1 MKKQITVSTFIYDSN
16 TLEFQVSDLETN
28 TMYYVVGDLESLEAY
43 LFENYRVD
51 KVLVNTTER
60 VVAKSLKY
68 LGFEVNIMDCVRA
81 EVNKDVIEFLHFEN
95 GIVYNNNVKYII
107 LIG

>member
-1 MKKQITVSTFIYDSN
+1 MKKQITVSTFIYDSS

-51 KVLVNTTER
+51 KVFVFFSVR

-81 EVNKDVIEFLHFEN
+81 EVNKDVIEFLHF
-95 GIVYNNNVKYII
+95 
-107 LIG
+107 

>member
-1 MKKQITVSTFIYDSN
+1 MKKQITVSTFIYDSS

-51 KVLVNTTER
+51 KVTVNTTER
-60 VVAKSLKY
+60 VVAKALRY
-68 LGFEVNIMDCVRA
+68 LGFEVNVMDCVRA
-81 EVNKDVIEFLHFEN
+81 EVNKDIIEFLEF
-95 GIVYNNNVKYII
+95 
-107 LIG
+107 

>member
-1 MKKQITVSTFIYDSN
+1 MKKQITVSTFIYDSS

-51 KVLVNTTER
+51 KVMVNTTER
-60 VVAKSLKY
+60 VVAKALRY
-68 LGFEVNIMDCVRA
+68 LGFEVNVMDCVRA
-81 EVNKDVIEFLHFEN
+81 EVNKDIIDFLEF
-95 GIVYNNNVKYII
+95 
-107 LIG
+107 

>member
-60 VVAKSLKY
+60 VVAKALRY
-68 LGFEVNIMDCVRA
+68 LGFEVNVMDCVKA
-81 EVNKDVIEFLHFEN
+81 EVNQDIIEFLEF
-95 GIVYNNNVKYII
+95 
-107 LIG
+107 

>member
-1 MKKQITVSTFIYDSN
+1 MKKQITVSTFIYDSS

-51 KVLVNTTER
+51 QVLVNTTER

-81 EVNKDVIEFLHFEN
+81 EVNKDVIEFLHF
-95 GIVYNNNVKYII
+95 
-107 LIG
+107 

>member
-43 LFENYRVD
+43 LFETYRVD

-81 EVNKDVIEFLHFEN
+81 EVNKDVIEFLHF
-95 GIVYNNNVKYII
+95 
-107 LIG
+107 

>member
-68 LGFEVNIMDCVRA
+68 LGFEVNIMYCVRA
-81 EVNKDVIEFLHFEN
+81 EVNKDVIEFLHF
-95 GIVYNNNVKYII
+95 
-107 LIG
+107 

>member
-1 MKKQITVSTFIYDSN
+1 MKKQITVSTFIYDSS

-43 LFENYRVD
+43 LLENYRVD

-81 EVNKDVIEFLHFEN
+81 EVNKDVIEFLHF
-95 GIVYNNNVKYII
+95 
-107 LIG
+107 

>member
-16 TLEFQVSDLETN
+16 TLEFQISDLESN
-28 TMYYVVGDLESLEAY
+28 TMYYVIGDLESLEAY

-60 VVAKSLKY
+60 VIAKSLKY
-68 LGFEVNIMDCVRA
+68 LGL
-81 EVNKDVIEFLHFEN
+81 K
-95 GIVYNNNVKYII
+95 
-107 LIG
+107 